1 MSEDRHDSRLPFEQ
15 LSTMSL
21 VQIIAYLEAEARR
34 VSSVAGYCLSMAR
47 LELEQAHAHRP
58 SDETRRSLN

>member
-1 MSEDRHDSRLPFEQ
+1 MSEDGRDARLLFEH

-21 VQIIAYLEAEARR
+21 VQIIAYLEDEARR

-58 SDETRRSLN
+58 SDETRKSLN